1 MIAKKQAAGK
11 NSHKDPQSINFAKRL
26 VLLLVLS
33 LISMFFLKSLLSF
46 GFAQTLEARDIE
58 DKIPKHVPIKVRIR
72 SEKEKAVKDLKND
85 KWLRDFELEVTN
97 TSDKPIYFLELWIIL
112 PEVIAENGSVVGM
125 PLRYGRM
132 EFVHHNTLP
141 VSDDVPIKPG
151 ESYTFKVPE
160 KYQRGW
166 YAHKAGGLLSDA
178 RKLQLL
184 FVQLSFGDGTGFSL
198 TDATP
203 YPYKKEQSLANPH
216 PGCSEEQSAS
226 DGWRNSLQDAIGQT
240 FLQTKPAADP
250 SKQ

>member
-72 SEKEKAVKDLKND
+72 SEKEKAVKDIKND

-141 VSDDVPIKPG
+141 VSMMCQLN
-151 ESYTFKVPE
+151 PE
-160 KYQRGW
+160 KAMRSRFQKSIRE
-166 YAHKAGGLLSDA
+166 GGM
-178 RKLQLL
+178 
-184 FVQLSFGDGTGFSL
+184 
-198 TDATP
+198 P
-203 YPYKKEQSLANPH
+203 
-216 PGCSEEQSAS
+216 
-226 DGWRNSLQDAIGQT
+226 
-240 FLQTKPAADP
+240 TKPEV
-250 SKQ
+250 S